1 MMKLSLK
8 RVQEKK
14 WPKYLV
20 LIFNMF
26 ENESRTYSN
35 VMSFLEA
42 SYWKEMVNSKI
53 ESIMNNHIRKLV
65 DLPPESKLLDNK
77 LIFNRKIK
85 FDGAAEKYKAI
96 LVIKGF
102 RQKKS
107 VDYFDTYSPLS
118 RITSIW
124 TLIVIATINK
134 LEIHQFDI
142 KIIFFKWW
150 P

>member
-1 MMKLSLK
+1 
-8 RVQEKK
+8 
-14 WPKYLV
+14 
-20 LIFNMF
+20 
-26 ENESRTYSN
+26 
-35 VMSFLEA
+35 
-42 SYWKEMVNSKI
+42 
-53 ESIMNNHIRKLV
+53 MNNHIRKLV

-118 RITSIW
+118 RITSI
-124 TLIVIATINK
+124 
-134 LEIHQFDI
+134 
-142 KIIFFKWW
+142 
-150 P
+150 